1 LNKKNVID
9 LYKLNNNQI
18 KLFDSYLLEVKK
30 SNMNFNLVGKS
41 TLDNFWDRHICDSL
55 QIASFIKNKK
65 STILDMGTGAGIPGI
80 ILTIFGYTNVTLVDS
95 KNKKTNFVKKFI
107 NNNRLSGTV
116 INSRVESINTKKF
129 DFIVARALAPL
140 EKLLNYS
147 LFFLNKNTTLV
158 FLKGRNV
165 NKEIIDAKKKYL
177 FDFKTINSKSSGNGY
192 VIKINKIKRLWQK
205 LFL

>member
-1 LNKKNVID
+1 MNKKKVIEF
-9 LYKLNNNQI
+9 YKLNNSQI
-18 KLFDSYLLEVKK
+18 KLFDRYLLEVKE
-30 SNMNFNLVGKS
+30 SNMSFNLVGKS

-55 QIASFIKNKK
+55 QITSFIKNKK
-65 STILDMGTGAGIPGI
+65 SKILDMGTGAGIPGI

-95 KNKKTNFVKKFI
+95 KKKKTNFVKKFI
-107 NNNRLSGTV
+107 HNNKLTGTV
-116 INSRVESINTKKF
+116 INSRVENMNTKNF

-165 NKEIIDAKKKYL
+165 NKEIIDAKKNFL
-177 FDFKTINSKSSGNGY
+177 FDFKTINSKSSGNGH
-192 VIKINKIKRLWQK
+192 VIKINKIKK
-205 LFL
+205 L